1 MGKKRKFKLKF
12 KTVMIFVFIVL
23 IIGLGLC
30 IKDIIG
36 VLKSSSASEVEVLSE
51 IKDYGY
57 TLNEN
62 DSEYF
67 KEKFMLLK
75 TELEKEEIDEE
86 KYASLISELFVI
98 DFYSLNSALNK
109 NDVGGAQFVYTDYK
123 EDFVKFAKEGIYK
136 YVENNIYG
144 DRKQDLPIV
153 TETEIKSIE
162 QDKAI
167 FDNDV
172 EDTKA
177 YIVEVLVT
185 YKEDLEYPTEVKLIA
200 IHKDNKLEIAKLD

>member
-23 IIGLGLC
+23 IIGLSLC

-57 TLNEN
+57 KLNEN

-98 DFYSLNSALNK
+98 DFYSLNSSLNK
-109 NDVGGAQFVYTDYK
+109 NDVGGTQFVYTDYK

-185 YKEDLEYPTEVKLIA
+185 YKEDLEYPTEVKLIV